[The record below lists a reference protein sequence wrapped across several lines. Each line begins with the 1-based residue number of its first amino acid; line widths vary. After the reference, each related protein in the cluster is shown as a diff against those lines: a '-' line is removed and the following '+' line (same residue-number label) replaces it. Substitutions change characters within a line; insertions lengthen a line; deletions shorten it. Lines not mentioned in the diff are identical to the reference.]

1 MRNALSLIV
10 KNAARNKRRSFLTAA
25 SMATSLC
32 VLGLI
37 FALYQALFI
46 GGDETPATALRLIV
60 HHKVS
65 LTQELPASFEE
76 EIRKIP
82 GVKAVTSLR
91 WFGGMYKD
99 PGDPKNHFAQFAIE
113 PQAFL
118 MVHPEIR
125 LSAQERQAFLTQKT
139 AAIATRDLAVNL
151 HWQPGERI
159 TIVNSTSTPA
169 LTLDLT
175 LVGVY
180 DASNE
185 GYGETIYFNSD
196 YLEDSLPASDKRRG
210 MTQQYHVEA
219 SSKQEVARVATA
231 IDSGFAE
238 SPAPTLTE
246 NERAFMLSFISFIG
260 NLKIFMLAI
269 CSAVAFTIVLVSA
282 NAIAMSVRERTR
294 EVGILKTLGYAPS
307 EILQMILG
315 ESLLIGLVGGVAGCI
330 AAEGLCLAL
339 ARAAHSQTAFRT
351 LSTLSMTPV
360 TVLLTLAAAA
370 LVAAISAA
378 IPARSAAR
386 TSIIEALAFTG

>member
-1 MRNALSLIV
+1 MHNYLPLIL
-10 KNAARNKRRSFLTAA
+10 KNAVRSKRRSFLTVA

-37 FALYQALFI
+37 FALYRVLFI
-46 GGDETPATALRLIV
+46 GGDETPATAMRLIV

-76 EIRKIP
+76 IIRKIP

-91 WFGGMYKD
+91 WLGGTYKD

-113 PQAFL
+113 PQEFL
-118 MVHPEIR
+118 RVHPEIN

-139 AAIATRDLAVNL
+139 AAIATRDLATKL

-159 TIVNSTSTPA
+159 TIVSSTSTPP
-169 LTLDLT
+169 LTLDLA
-175 LVGVY
+175 LAGVF

-185 GYGETIYFNSD
+185 GYGETVYFNQD

-219 SSKQEVARVATA
+219 SSKEDVALVAAA
-231 IDSGFAE
+231 IDSTFAE

-260 NLKIFMLAI
+260 SLKVFMLAI
-269 CSAVAFTIVLVSA
+269 CSAVTFTIVLVSA
-282 NAIAMSVRERTR
+282 NAISMSVRERTR
-294 EVGILKTLGYAPS
+294 EVAIFKTLGYSSS

-315 ESLLIGLVGGVAGCI
+315 ESLFIGLIGGVVGCL
-330 AAEGLCLAL
+330 AAEGLCVAL
-339 ARAAHSQTAFRT
+339 AAAAHSQFGLRSI
-351 LSTLSMTPV
+351 STISMTPL

-370 LVAAISAA
+370 IVAVISAA

-386 TSIIEALAFTG
+386 TSIIDALAYTG